1 MLATACKCAAAR
13 ASVCYDSFDT
23 EGWVLNE
30 STAEHRVDVA
40 RRRVLTGAGGALLL
54 SALRSVLAARALQ
67 VPVVDALTLHVIVD
81 AATAAPGERIVKPG
95 LTVERDIDRPSDEV
109 LPRRNLLAEYG
120 LSLLAVSRRDRET
133 RRVLVDFG
141 YTPETL
147 LNNCSIL
154 GIDAGNIDAMV
165 LSHGHFD
172 HFGGMRGLLQTKRVK
187 PGTPL
192 IVGGEEIFCER
203 VSLLH
208 GQQRQFGAVDRDAA
222 IAAGV
227 RVVIQP
233 EPILVAGHAFTS
245 GEIPLTSFERSIN
258 PTLFRPGVGCRRE
271 FLAEDARNLTL
282 VPDDMRHELATC
294 YSVKDRGLVVT
305 SSCGH
310 RGILNTIERARTISG
325 VDHVHAVVGGFHLV
339 WPRDEQD
346 AKRTVDALQA
356 INPDYIIPM
365 HCSGEPFIA
374 EAQRRMP
381 DKVIRPYV
389 GNRFTFGAPAA

>member
-1 MLATACKCAAAR
+1 M
-13 ASVCYDSFDT
+13 
-23 EGWVLNE
+23 NE
-30 STAEHRVDVA
+30 SAAKHRVDVA
-40 RRRVLTGAGGALLL
+40 RRRILTGTGGALLL
-54 SALRSVLAARALQ
+54 SALRPVLAARALQ
-67 VPVVDALTLHVIVD
+67 IPVIDTLTLHVIVD

-95 LTVERDIDRPSDEV
+95 LIVERDIDRPSDEV
-109 LPRRNLLAEYG
+109 LPRRNLVAEYG
-120 LSLLAVSRRDRET
+120 LSLFAVSRRERET

-172 HFGGMRGLLQTKRVK
+172 HFGGMRGLLETKRVK
-187 PGTPL
+187 PGVPL
-192 IVGGEEIFCER
+192 FVGGEEIFCER

-222 IAAGV
+222 TAAGV
-227 RVVIQP
+227 QIVIQP
-233 EPILVAGHAFTS
+233 EPTLVAGHAFIS

-294 YSVKDRGLVVT
+294 YSIKGRGLVVT

-310 RGILNTIERARTISG
+310 RGILNTIERARAISG

-339 WPRDEQD
+339 WPRAEED
-346 AKRTVDALQA
+346 AKRTVDALQT

-374 EAQRRMP
+374 EAQKRMP

>member
-1 MLATACKCAAAR
+1 LKQSR
-13 ASVCYDSFDT
+13 GHRPVDAS
-23 EGWVLNE
+23 
-30 STAEHRVDVA
+30 
-40 RRRVLTGAGGALLL
+40 RRRILTGTGGALLL
-54 SALRSVLAARALQ
+54 SALRPALAVGSLE

-95 LTVERDIDRPSDEV
+95 LTVERDVDRPSDEIS
-109 LPRRNLLAEYG
+109 PRRNLLAEYG
-120 LSLLAVSRRDRET
+120 LSLLAVSRREHET

-154 GIDAGNIDAMV
+154 GIDAAGIDAMV

-172 HFGGMRGLLQTKRVK
+172 HFGGMRGLLESKRLR

-208 GQQRQFGAVDRDAA
+208 GQQRQFGAVDRAA
-222 IAAGV
+222 AVEAGV
-227 RVVIQP
+227 SVVVQP
-233 EPILVAGHAFTS
+233 LPTLVAGHAFTS
-245 GEIPLTSFERSIN
+245 GEIPLSSFERSIN

-271 FLAEDARNLTL
+271 FLAEEARNLTL

-294 YSVKDRGLVVT
+294 YRVKNRGLVVT

-310 RGILNTIERARTISG
+310 RGILNTIERARAISG

-339 WPRDEQD
+339 WPRSEQD

-356 INPDYIIPM
+356 INPDYIVPM
-365 HCSGEPFIA
+365 HCSGELFIA

-389 GNRFTFGAPAA
+389 GSRFVFGA